1 MNPSCMEFDFIT
13 LIGFAAGTITS
24 IGFIPQLIR
33 GHRTKKLDDVSY
45 FMPVVLAVGM
55 TLWLIYGLLRQDLA
69 IIIAN
74 GFGISCNLSLLFL
87 KIRYSH
93 AGSS

>member
-1 MNPSCMEFDFIT
+1 MNPSCMEFDFFT
-13 LIGFAAGTITS
+13 LIGFAAGAITS

-33 GHRTKKLDDVSY
+33 GYKTKKLDDVSY
-45 FMPVVLAVGM
+45 FMPIVLAVGM
-55 TLWLIYGLLRQDLA
+55 TLWLIYGLLRQDIV

-74 GFGISCNLSLLFL
+74 GFGISCNLLLLFL

>member
-1 MNPSCMEFDFIT
+1 MVFDFFT
-13 LIGFAAGTITS
+13 LVGFAAGAITS

-33 GHRTKKLDDVSY
+33 GYRTKKLDDVSY

-74 GFGISCNLSLLFL
+74 GFGISCNLLLLFL
-87 KIRYSH
+87 KKRYSH
-93 AGSS
+93 AGSLKN